1 MRMKLFFGIALACAI
16 NSALADDT
24 VYYLVS
30 NEGGYA
36 YTAAFTNAALW
47 TTTATKDKGF
57 ASGGAGASL
66 DGDKVFGIQ
75 GSKTLNTIE
84 TDEIPAVDAVFTG
97 KRLECGTGINDVEVD
112 GVKIGKGGTGR
123 IRQFTHG
130 EAKTSWDNWGA
141 GEGLKLYRGYY
152 ITGKDNVTSHIYGKM
167 EVINY
172 GTAIWEFYIHN
183 PGAFL
188 HFHSD
193 ISSAPKGTGGTT
205 KNFKITSDKDGGG
218 IFFSGSLADFYGD
231 ILSETTDGCAK
242 TIGFGTTTLASR
254 LQLCENSTLT
264 TVTAE
269 DVFKVGK
276 LECDRIAGVDVK
288 MALPETG
295 AISSGQIVVTNSVSV
310 ANGPVVLKTSYEP
323 VTNENANATLKPLVF
338 GKGVSFSPSD
348 FVWTPKDEA
357 QKAAISASYV
367 SEEDGSTSLALNS
380 GALVKQT
387 VSDSI
392 YVQVSTG
399 SGYRDVSI
407 TNASHWS
414 DGRLPHA
421 GAHYL
426 VSAGNSASF
435 ALRTQADAMTLKDA
449 PFEPIDYTFPGESL
463 SIGNKSYFIVGC
475 SNVTVK
481 LLRMFGGSNFIQ
493 AQFTRATL
501 NGTLS
506 IEGDT
511 TWHLYFSQP
520 LTVKSEIVGDGE
532 VRLVTANA
540 ASPIGQMLLDN
551 TNTNFTGR
559 IRVSQTDALA
569 PVAGFSD
576 TNQTLFIKD
585 GRALGGAGFKFD
597 PKALTLERYGS
608 LCALEST
615 SISEPTRGM
624 WINGVGRVK
633 VESGKTLVCSSPLAV
648 YGTFC
653 KEGSGLFA
661 LGNGQPAFGETA
673 LDATPDASAANRTF
687 LIREGNVKVTNAYA
701 LNGLDVVMEDPESV
715 IVLDAETTDATL
727 STYGIVNVLTPGM
740 PFAVSGEA
748 TKIKIGFSCA
758 SEPTWGT
765 KTLAICTVKKEHADA
780 VESLLQKVKFNGGFR
795 LSIASIDPVAVV
807 MNGEECVTFMAK
819 VVSRFGT
826 VISFR

>member
-1 MRMKLFFGIALACAI
+1 MKIPVAAIASTVIAASLPGEDLYSLSLNEGAYAYADAI
-16 NSALADDT
+16 TNSALWKCNDVT
-24 VYYLVS
+24 
-30 NEGGYA
+30 
-36 YTAAFTNAALW
+36 
-47 TTTATKDKGF
+47 
-57 ASGGAGASL
+57 AGASGEQL
-66 DGDKVFGIQ
+66 DSQKVF
-75 GSKTLNTIE
+75 SVASARTLNTINS
-84 TDEIPAVDAVFTG
+84 AHVDSVFTG
-97 KRLECGTGINDVEVD
+97 KRLELGTS
-112 GVKIGKGGTGR
+112 GGSQGR
-123 IRQFTHG
+123 ICQYTYG
-130 EAKTSWDNWGA
+130 EGKTSWDNWGS
-141 GEGLKLYRGYY
+141 GEGLKCYRGYY
-152 ITGKDNVTSHIYGKM
+152 RTGKANAVSDVYGKI
-167 EVINY
+167 EIVNY
-172 GTAIWEFYIHN
+172 GAAIWEFQLHQ
-183 PGAFL
+183 PGGVL
-188 HFHSD
+188 NFHSD
-193 ISSAPKGTGGTT
+193 IVSAEG
-205 KNFKITSDKDGGG
+205 KNFKITSDADGGG
-218 IFFSGSLADFYGD
+218 IFFSGSLSGFYGD

-242 TIGFGTTTLASR
+242 TIGFGTTTLANR
-254 LQLCENSTLT
+254 LQLCENTTLT
-264 TVTAE
+264 TVTAN

-338 GKGVSFSPSD
+338 GKGVSFNQSD

-426 VSAGNSASF
+426 VSAGNSESF
-435 ALRTQADAMTLKDA
+435 ALRTQADAMTLKDT

-463 SIGNKSYFIVGC
+463 SIGNKAYFVVGC
-475 SNVTVK
+475 SNVNVK

-501 NGTLS
+501 NGMLS

-511 TWHLYFSQP
+511 MWHLYFSQP

-532 VRLVTANA
+532 MRLVTANA

-585 GRALGGAGFKFD
+585 GRALGGAGLAFD

-608 LCALEST
+608 LCALET
-615 SISEPTRGM
+615 TAVSEPTRGT
-624 WINGVGRVK
+624 WINGIGRFK
-633 VESGKTLVCSSPLAV
+633 VSNGKILTYSAPLAV

-653 KEGSGLFA
+653 KEGSGLLA

-687 LIREGNVKVTNAYA
+687 LIREGNVKVANAYA

-748 TKIKIGFSCA
+748 TKIKVGFSCA
-758 SEPTWGT
+758 SEPTWGA
-765 KTLAICTVKKEHADA
+765 KTLAVCTVKKEHADA
-780 VESLLQKVKFNGGFR
+780 TMNLLKGVKFDGGYP
-795 LSIASIDPVAVV
+795 LSVDPITPVSCEIG
-807 MNGEECVTFMAK
+807 GEDCVTFVAK
-819 VVSRFGT
+819 IVSRYGM
-826 VISFR
+826 VISVR